1 MGGTRGREGIGTGAE
16 EGELPEQK
24 VWGWAG
30 LFPSDCRLSLNKVV
44 IVQGPGLCPPVGRVF
59 GGQDDAGPVE

>member
-1 MGGTRGREGIGTGAE
+1 M
-16 EGELPEQK
+16 
-24 VWGWAG
+24 WGWAG
-30 LFPSDCRLSLNKVV
+30 LFPSDCRLLSNKVV